1 MKNDQKKPAQAHET
15 NAWVDN
21 LTGSEGFSGSMLLFG
36 YAGKSASDP
45 ENSICLYL
53 DASLNQK
60 LDIRN
65 EDILYSRKTG
75 NGNELEGTLL
85 WVKKDSQS
93 AGKDSTDAS
102 SFLQGDLYNAYLS
115 KQAAFPTVPV
125 VSCVVTCTGIPVVC
139 SQAQNAAAQ
148 TAVGT
153 LPPPSI
159 VHCTTLLPAC
169 QQQQANV
176 AAGFPTVPVVSCVV
190 TCTGIPVVCSQAQ
203 NAAAQTAVG
212 TLPPPTIVKTC
223 FTLLPG
229 CQVPNDTANVAAG
242 FPTVPVVSCVVTC
255 TGIPVVCSQAQDAT
269 AQAAVATLPP
279 PTIVKTCFTLLPG
292 CQVPNDTANVTA
304 GFPTVPVVSCVVTC
318 TGIPVVCL
326 QAQNAAVQTGVATL
340 PPPSL
345 THLCPTQV
353 PACPPHTLHQQC
365 TSLIPACTAAQYN
378 TEAGFPT
385 VPVVSCV
392 VTCTGIPVV
401 CSQAQDATA
410 NAVALQARLG
420 GQHTAI
426 PPTAIRLCPTLIP
439 RECFPPIDFRT
450 LVPVTCGQPVITII
464 PTIPRISC
472 AAQCTLISGVCQI

>member
-203 NAAAQTAVG
+203 NAAAQTALG

-229 CQVPNDTANVAAG
+229 CQVPNDTANVA
-242 FPTVPVVSCVVTC
+242 
-255 TGIPVVCSQAQDAT
+255 
-269 AQAAVATLPP
+269 
-279 PTIVKTCFTLLPG
+279 
-292 CQVPNDTANVTA
+292 A